1 MQRNWPPDHFLI
13 QTLIAFFNAP
23 AHTANVLFAV
33 AESHLSL
40 GKALRW
46 GSCSHIEHRFAWDFD
61 VVFLKGKKQDL
72 TLFSRILHYEVLDD
86 SDWT

>member
-13 QTLIAFFNAP
+13 QTPIAFLDGRT
-23 AHTANVLFAV
+23 HTANALFAV

-46 GSCSHIEHRFAWDFD
+46 ESCSHIEHRFSWDFD
-61 VVFLKGKKQDL
+61 VVF
-72 TLFSRILHYEVLDD
+72 
-86 SDWT
+86 